1 MKKTIS
7 GILSAILAIVLTG
20 LMCITASAAV
30 LSGDGTMNNP
40 YTISTAA
47 ELNAFS
53 KAVADGNSFSGM
65 FIVLKNDITANS
77 SFAPI
82 GTKTTPFKGTF
93 DGNGKK
99 LSGFDVITDYA
110 GLFAFTDGAVIS
122 DVTVSGSFEAINYAG
137 AIVAYAE
144 ETVIENCKVSALVYA
159 DESYAGGVAGSIDSG
174 KIASCT
180 TESAASIGSF
190 TEYCG
195 GIAGYSTAEITNC
208 TNNAYTYGGKNVG
221 GIAGYSAGD
230 IISCTNTVAV
240 SSSKTNLGGIA
251 GLAEA
256 AVKYCK
262 NTGRISNSDSK
273 AGKTGGIAGVADN
286 AEIIECMNNGAVAA
300 TGSFAGGIA
309 GYATKTDITNCIATA
324 DVSSTAEY
332 AGGIFGFALG
342 GTTADCV
349 FTATVTAKNNT
360 KGGIGAIAQGTVSD
374 CYFISS
380 AAGKA
385 VLSGTATNTK
395 AVSEADLTDSK
406 KLSALDFTN
415 VWTINTVH
423 ASYPLLENITYH
435 SLKISVSTEASCTEN
450 GEFKGTCT
458 LCNET
463 VQKITPAYGHSNMTV
478 SSQAA
483 SCTKA
488 GFKDVLC
495 TVCSET
501 DTVTIPATGHTDADT
516 NNLCDVCGAD
526 TTEKQPDSEK
536 SFFEKIADFFN
547 SIFAR
552 IKAFFENLF

>member
-1 MKKTIS
+1 MKNT
-7 GILSAILAIVLTG
+7 LSRVLSVILAIVLTG
-20 LMCITASAAV
+20 LMCITACAAV

-40 YTISTAA
+40 YTISTAD

-65 FIVLKNDITANS
+65 FIILKNDITANS

-82 GTKTTPFKGTF
+82 GTSTTPFKGTF

-99 LSGFDVITDYA
+99 LSGFDLDTDYA

-122 DVTVSGSFEAINYAG
+122 DVTVSGSFYAENYAG
-137 AIVAYAE
+137 AIVAYAKD
-144 ETVIENCKVSALVYA
+144 TVIENCRVSALVYA
-159 DESYAGGVAGSIDSG
+159 DSYAGGVAGSIDSG
-174 KIASCT
+174 KISSCT
-180 TESAASIGSF
+180 TESVATIGSF
-190 TEYCG
+190 KEYCG
-195 GIAGYSTAEITNC
+195 GIAGYSTAEITSC

-240 SSSKTNLGGIA
+240 SASKTNLGGIA
-251 GLAEA
+251 GLSEA
-256 AVKYCK
+256 TVKYCK
-262 NTGRISNSDSK
+262 NTGRISNSDPK
-273 AGKTGGIAGVADN
+273 AGKAGGIAGVAYN
-286 AEIIECMNNGAVAA
+286 AEITECMNNGAVAA

-309 GYATKTDITNCIATA
+309 GYATQTDITNCIATA

-342 GTTADCV
+342 RATSSCV

-374 CYFISS
+374 CYFFTS

-385 VLSGTATNTK
+385 VLSGTASNTK

-406 KLSALDFTN
+406 KLSSLDFTN

-423 ASYPLLENITYH
+423 ASYPILENIPYH
-435 SLKISVSTEASCTEN
+435 TLRISVSTEASCTKN

-458 LCNET
+458 LCSET
-463 VQKITPAYGHSNMTV
+463 VQKITPAFGHSNMTV

-483 SCTKA
+483 TCTKA

-501 DTVTIPATGHTDADT
+501 DTITIPATGHTDANA

-526 TTEKQPDSEK
+526 TTVKQPDSEK
-536 SFFEKIADFFN
+536 SFFEKLADFFN